1 MILLLN
7 NTPLKKELS
16 NEVIVKGNIFSKI
29 FFDLFFLTIL
39 YVIISSY
46 YKDRPVDYFLI
57 IFGFGLF
64 LASILIHTT
73 RIIINEKGICRYS
86 IYTKHLKPLCTWDNI
101 VILESQIVTGTVR
114 VICMKKFG
122 IRLGRIVF
130 TNVNPALKLIY
141 HYGKEHFSEE
151 ELAMIKF
158 HMNKHIW
165 NFTWLSSHH
174 DIEKS

>member
-1 MILLLN
+1 MTISLN
-7 NTPLKKELS
+7 KLSLKKELS
-16 NEVIVKGNIFSKI
+16 NEVIVKCNIFGKI
-29 FFDLFFLTIL
+29 FFDLFFLTSL
-39 YVIISSY
+39 YVLILNY
-46 YKDRPVDYFLI
+46 YKGRPVDYVVVIGSFVLLLI
-57 IFGFGLF
+57 C
-64 LASILIHTT
+64 ILIHTT

-101 VILESQIVTGTVR
+101 IILEGQIVTGTVR
-114 VICMKKFG
+114 VIGMKKFV
-122 IRLGRIVF
+122 IRLGRFVF

-165 NFTWLSSHH
+165 NFTWFSSHH
-174 DIEKS
+174 DLY